1 MDLHFD
7 SGNTPQEGNNIPP
20 LPGDNNAGKS
30 KKKRSGALYAA
41 SLWRS
46 PTAHADPHS
55 RHSSGYANTGTN
67 ISYEG
72 PTAPGSGG
80 CVGTGYAS
88 GSGKD
93 AIGENL
99 RTESDYVHMRTKSKK
114 TEDDEPQK
122 EDDDYTPNNDV

>member
-1 MDLHFD
+1 MDLHLD
-7 SGNTPQEGNNIPP
+7 SGNIPQEGNNIPP
-20 LPGDNNAGKS
+20 VPDDSSAKG

-46 PTAHADPHS
+46 PTAHADPHN

-80 CVGTGYAS
+80 CVGTGFA
-88 GSGKD
+88 SGKD
-93 AIGENL
+93 AISDNL
-99 RTESDYVHMRTKSKK
+99 RSESDYVHMRTKSKK
-114 TEDDEPQK
+114 AADDKP
-122 EDDDYTPNNDV
+122 DDTPNNDV

>member
-7 SGNTPQEGNNIPP
+7 SGNIPLEGNNIPP
-20 LPGDNNAGKS
+20 VPGDNSAKE

-46 PTAHADPHS
+46 PTAHADPHN

-72 PTAPGSGG
+72 ATAPGSGG

-88 GSGKD
+88 GKD
-93 AIGENL
+93 ALDEKL
-99 RTESDYVHMRTKSKK
+99 RNESDYAHMRTKSKK
-114 TEDDEPQK
+114 TEEDESK
-122 EDDDYTPNNDV
+122 KDDDYTPNNDV